1 MKLILIALL
10 AAASAAAQSVTV
22 NITWPASGGTV
33 TGFLVERSTSA
44 TGPFVQIG
52 SVVAPAACQSLTGSQ
67 TCSASYVDIS
77 GAGNVLTVGAVYNY
91 IVIGTNQFGNGPP
104 SNPSAVTIPAPP
116 GGTAPTG
123 IPSIGTIVI
132 P

>member
-1 MKLILIALL
+1 MKAILIALL

-22 NITWPASGGTV
+22 NITWPASGGAV
-33 TGFLVERSTSA
+33 TGFLVQRSTSA
-44 TGPFVQIG
+44 AGPFVQIG
-52 SVVAPAACQSLTGSQ
+52 SVVAPAACQSITGTQSC
-67 TCSASYVDIS
+67 TAVYTDIS

-91 IVIGTNQFGNGPP
+91 EVIGTNQFGNGPP

-116 GGTAPTG
+116 GNTPPTG
-123 IPSIGTIVI
+123 IPTIGTIVI